1 MKRNLNRLI
10 LAVFLFAQP
19 FILWAQTPPDPP
31 GGSPGTGG
39 PGTVGSGAPIG
50 DGVFILLALAMAY
63 TARKIYIMRTE
74 KQAEKA

>member
-10 LAVFLFAQP
+10 LAIFLFAQP
-19 FILWAQTPPDPP
+19 FILWAQVPPDP

-39 PGTVGSGAPIG
+39 AGTVGAPIG
-50 DGVFILLALAMAY
+50 DGVFILVALAMAY
-63 TARKIYIMRTE
+63 TARKIYILRTE